1 MIDELIKIPSFLSA
15 DDDAGIQATAC
26 SYCSEVAC
34 ETSAE
39 LGCDGCE
46 GDCEHTSQGCTST
59 CEKACQTSCQ
69 TGCQSA
75 CETSSQGSPPSS
87 TVSFSVSATGSGTLR
102 VSWSSVSGAA
112 DYQIAYR
119 PSASGSSSTVY
130 KSVSGTAYTISSL
143 QPETEYTV
151 NIRAHNSYG
160 YGPFNTTGKTAT
172 TLSARPKY
180 WSWTNGLVASKP
192 AVGALS
198 SGADIPVYLSASG
211 WTLFVQNIKDVY
223 SYRMGTSYSGTLENG
238 GNGMKK
244 LSAAM
249 VNQAIT
255 AIRTMT
261 STYLPGQTTSN
272 ITKLSASL
280 LNGLA
285 DSLNSIT

>member
-1 MIDELIKIPSFLSA
+1 MDELIKIPSFLSA
-15 DDDAGIQATAC
+15 DDDAGTQATAC
-26 SYCSEVAC
+26 SFCSEVAC

-39 LGCDGCE
+39 LGCSGCE

-59 CEKACQTSCQ
+59 CENACQTSCQ

-75 CETSSQGSPPSS
+75 CETSTQGSPPSS
-87 TVSFSVSATGSGTLR
+87 TVSFSVNATGATTLR
-102 VSWSSVSGAA
+102 VSWNSVAGAT

-130 KSVSGTAYTISSL
+130 KSVSGAAYTISGL
-143 QPETEYTV
+143 QPETEYMV
-151 NIRAHNSYG
+151 NVRAHNSYG
-160 YGPFNTTGKTAT
+160 YGPFNTAGKTET
-172 TLSARPKY
+172 TLPARPKY

-192 AVGALS
+192 AIGALS
-198 SGADIPVYLSASG
+198 PGDDIPEYLSASG

-223 SYRMGTSYSGTLENG
+223 NYRIGTSYSGSLSDG
-238 GNGMKK
+238 GNGTKK

-255 AIRTMT
+255 AIGTMT

-272 ITKLSASL
+272 TTNLSASL

-285 DSLNSIT
+285 DSLNGIP